1 MMQLKLVCECGT
13 INDSDAKYC
22 KTCGKDKDGTDISKG
37 ITKLAE
43 LAKLKDT
50 WRCYRCECEIAG
62 PGLCTICS
70 NILTKPSTGDISPY
84 KPVQVYC

>member
-43 LAKLKDT
+43 LAKLKNT

-62 PGLCTICS
+62 PGLCTRCS
-70 NILTKPSTGDISPY
+70 NILTKQGAVGISPY
-84 KPVQVYC
+84 KPIQVYC

>member
-43 LAKLKDT
+43 LAKLKNT

-62 PGLCTICS
+62 PGLCTRCS
-70 NILTKPSTGDISPY
+70 NIFTKQGTVGISPY
-84 KPVQVYC
+84 KPIQVYC